1 MITKYKFK
9 LNKAVKSGAQIMK
22 VQGKITKINETT
34 SGTSA
39 AGKEWQKLSFLLETT
54 EEYNNLYCFEVFGDE
69 KVEQFTKFNRVG
81 QNVDVD
87 FNVKT
92 NEWKGKYFTS
102 LGAWK
107 IFKAEETEDIGGL
120 DVTGTEVKEEASDDL
135 PF

>member
-1 MITKYKFK
+1 
-9 LNKAVKSGAQIMK
+9 MK
-22 VQGKITKINETT
+22 VTGKITKINETT

-39 AGKEWQKLSFLLETT
+39 ATGKEWKKLSFLLETT
-54 EEYNNLYCFEVFGDE
+54 EEYNNLYCFEVFGEE
-69 KVEQFTKFNRVG
+69 KVDQFTKFNRVG
-81 QNVDVD
+81 QDVDVD

-107 IFKAEETEDIGGL
+107 IFKAEVTDSPEGL
-120 DVTGTEVKEEASDDL
+120 DVTGTEVKADESNDL

>member
-1 MITKYKFK
+1 
-9 LNKAVKSGAQIMK
+9 MK
-22 VQGKITKINETT
+22 VTGKITKINETT

-69 KVEQFTKFNRVG
+69 KVEQFAKFNRVG

-120 DVTGTEVKEEASDDL
+120 DATGTEVKEDESDDL

>member
-1 MITKYKFK
+1 
-9 LNKAVKSGAQIMK
+9 MK
-22 VQGKITKINETT
+22 VTGKITKINEVT

-39 AGKEWQKLSFLLETT
+39 AGKWQKISFLLETT
-54 EEYNNLYCFEVFGDE
+54 EEYNNLYCFEVFGEE
-69 KVEQFTKFNRVG
+69 KVEQFAKFNRVG

-102 LGAWK
+102 LSAWK
-107 IFKAEETEDIGGL
+107 IFKAEAGETAP
-120 DVTGTEVKEEASDDL
+120 EVAQDEADDL